1 MKRTLQWKFIRTAMM
16 AVTVLLLVLLGAINL
31 LNWWQ
36 VERQTDWMLQ
46 VLTQGDAPPVE
57 PKRPEGFLPPLDAD
71 DKGAARFFQ
80 VFYDGTGQVAYVDV
94 NQIATVTK
102 EEAVDYAAQCQG
114 RDQGTIDR
122 FEFRRVSVPDG
133 QGERILFLDISSSRW
148 SILTVLAI
156 SAGMGLLC
164 WLGTL
169 LLVVLPLGHYPSQ
182 HGCDGASS
190 GAVQVEPK
198 YPGTNASLDRIDGKP
213 IDVGSDG

>member
-1 MKRTLQWKFIRTAMM
+1 M
-16 AVTVLLLVLLGAINL
+16 
-31 LNWWQ
+31 
-36 VERQTDWMLQ
+36 
-46 VLTQGDAPPVE
+46 
-57 PKRPEGFLPPLDAD
+57 
-71 DKGAARFFQ
+71 
-80 VFYDGTGQVAYVDV
+80 AYVDV

-169 LLVVLPLGHYPSQ
+169 LLVVLLSHRAIAPLARSMENS
-182 HGCDGASS
+182 ASLSPMPAMKLKPPWPLSKPTRMRWSFIRGRPS
-190 GAVQVEPK
+190 GAK
-198 YPGTNASLDRIDGKP
+198 ISGYKRFA
-213 IDVGSDG
+213 

>member
-1 MKRTLQWKFIRTAMM
+1 M
-16 AVTVLLLVLLGAINL
+16 
-31 LNWWQ
+31 
-36 VERQTDWMLQ
+36 
-46 VLTQGDAPPVE
+46 
-57 PKRPEGFLPPLDAD
+57 
-71 DKGAARFFQ
+71 
-80 VFYDGTGQVAYVDV
+80 
-94 NQIATVTK
+94 
-102 EEAVDYAAQCQG
+102 DYAAQCQG

-169 LLVVLPLGHYPSQ
+169 LLVVLLSHRALLPWPGQWKNSASLSPMPAMKLNPLGHYPSQ